1 MSHELEVG
9 KDGKASMAY
18 TKSGGVPWH
27 GLGEAVQ
34 DDMTPAQMLKAAKLD
49 WKVEK
54 RELFFNTA
62 KKGEKQIEVP
72 DKYALVRAT
81 DEQVLSIVG
90 SVYKPVQ
97 NDQVMDFFKKFTK
110 AGHMKMET
118 AGSLQNGQYIWALA
132 RVGKDI
138 YIDPKKKDEVRP
150 YLLISQPHVIG
161 KAMVIQFTP
170 IRVVC
175 WNTLNLA
182 LGGGL
187 KGGKSAFRMPHSIE
201 FNDSVKKTAEAA
213 LGLAKEQTDLFAD
226 AVQLLAKKKARPE
239 AVESYFCDVLRYDP
253 KAAKGKDKKT
263 EREPRM
269 LGMLRN
275 ALEYSPGADMN
286 TAKGTWWGALNAVT
300 YVVDH
305 EVGRDRGAS
314 LRTAWLGA
322 KSNMKRRA
330 FDLAVEKAK

>member
-1 MSHELEVG
+1 VSHNLEI
-9 KDGKASMAY
+9 KQNGKASMAY

-27 GLGEAVQ
+27 GLGEAVE
-34 DDMTPAQMLKAAKLD
+34 DNMTPTQMLKAASLD

-54 RELFFNTA
+54 RPLFFNA
-62 KKGEKQIEVP
+62 KEKGAKQVEVP
-72 DKYALVRAT
+72 DKFALVRAT
-81 DEQVLSIVG
+81 DDQVLSIVG

-97 NDQVMDFFKKFTK
+97 NEQVMDFFKKFTK
-110 AGHMKMET
+110 AGHMTMET

-132 RVGKDI
+132 RVGKEI
-138 YIDPKKKDEVRP
+138 YVDAKKKDEVRP

-161 KAMVIQFTP
+161 KAMVIQYTP

-182 LGGGL
+182 LGAGL

-201 FNDSVKKTAEAA
+201 FNDTVKSTAEAA
-213 LGLAKEQTDLFAD
+213 LGLAQEQTTVFAD
-226 AVQLLAKKKARPE
+226 AVQLLAKKKAKPE
-239 AVESYFCDVLRYDP
+239 HVETYFCEVLKYDP
-253 KAAKGKDKKT
+253 KEGKKENKT

-275 ALEYSPGADMN
+275 ALTHSPGNDMN

-305 EVGRDRGAS
+305 ELGRDRGAS
-314 LRTAWLGA
+314 LRTAWLGQKA
-322 KSNMKRRA
+322 NLKRRA
-330 FDLAVEKAK
+330 FDLAIDKAK